1 MKTLHLGNQNM
12 ATKAKILFSQK
23 THPRVPPMLTG
34 EEGGTKMIFFQT
46 SEGKNPPW
54 LTLPGEKLEAGTG
67 TSGVGNNRKVLECR
81 ALSSAGRIKEL

>member
-34 EEGGTKMIFFQT
+34 GEKTKMIFFQT
-46 SEGKNPPW
+46 SEGEK
-54 LTLPGEKLEAGTG
+54 LTLAHSSRGEAGG
-67 TSGVGNNRKVLECR
+67 RNRNRQSRQQQK
-81 ALSSAGRIKEL
+81 SAGVSCIELGGPD